1 MDTPEGTDVRCS
13 TVVFRDDALLLIH
26 RVRDGTDDRT
36 LPGGTPRAGESM
48 AACARRETREE
59 TGLTV
64 EPTRV
69 AFVLEALRP
78 GSARR
83 TVDLVFLARPPARG
97 EPDSQEP
104 DREARFVPLDLL
116 PELSMRPPLAGY
128 LRALKASE
136 LRAPRLTWATCGVR
150 PAITGH
156 VALLSRKG
164 RHELPG
170 MHGNDAGGVYGPR
183 RDRLLRLLR
192 SRYLPR
198 PREDPGPGRPAGGR
212 GSAVAR
218 RASCHVRHLLHRVR
232 R

>member
-26 RVRDGTDDRT
+26 RVGDGADDWT

-83 TVDLVFLARPPARG
+83 TVDLVFLASPSARG
-97 EPDSQEP
+97 EPEPQEP
-104 DREARFVPLDLL
+104 DREARFVPLKLL

-128 LRALKASE
+128 LRALNASGAARTAAY
-136 LRAPRLTWATCGVR
+136 LGNMWR
-150 PAITGH
+150 PAGDDGRIARLYG
-156 VALLSRKG
+156 KG
-164 RHELPG
+164 GYGLPG
-170 MHGNDAGGVYGPR
+170 MYDNDAGDVYGPR
-183 RDRLLRLLR
+183 RDRLLRPVR

-198 PREDPGPGRPAGGR
+198 PREDPGPARRAGGR

-218 RASCHVRHLLHRVR
+218 GASCHVCHLLQRV
-232 R
+232 